1 MLARQ
6 DPTCASLIKRFQAMV
21 FLATPQNGSDLAPLL
36 NKVLRIS
43 TIHHPRA
50 YISHLEQSSELLA
63 LLNDTFR
70 HYISELILYSFYET
84 QPTSLGI
91 RSAMIVQRESA
102 VLGYPGEH
110 IALLNANHR
119 GVCKFES
126 PADNNYITV
135 RNALQTINQ
144 AIVERSNTRFQTKRV
159 EDLLTSSQY
168 YSKTQSSLRKR
179 YGRSTNILEGLG
191 SPRTT
196 SKI

>member
-1 MLARQ
+1 
-6 DPTCASLIKRFQAMV
+6 MV
-21 FLATPQNGSDLAPLL
+21 FLATPHKGSDLAPLL
-36 NKVLRIS
+36 NKVLRFS
-43 TIHHPRA
+43 TSHHPRT

-84 QPTSLGI
+84 QPTSLGL
-91 RSAMIVQRESA
+91 RSAMIVQHESA
-102 VLGYPGEH
+102 VLGHPGDRV
-110 IALLNANHR
+110 ALLNADHR

-126 PADNNYITV
+126 PADNNYI
-135 RNALQTINQ
+135 ALRDAFQTINQ
-144 AIVERSNTRFQTKRV
+144 VVLERSNTKYQTQRV

-179 YGRSTNILEGLG
+179 YGRSTNILEGLE
-191 SPRTT
+191 SPKMT